1 VTRPDR
7 LVVVLGTGTEVGKTW
22 VACRLLERLRTD
34 GVAVAARKPAQSFEP
49 RGPDETGPTDADL
62 LAGASGEQPTEVC
75 PRHRWYPVALA
86 PPMAAD
92 RLGLPPLALDELM
105 AELRWPSGVAVGLIE
120 TAGGV
125 RSPLTHDADGA
136 ALAHRV
142 GADLA
147 VLVADAGLG
156 TIHAVRSSADALS
169 AVPLV
174 VVLNRFDD
182 RDALHRDN
190 REWLTRRD
198 GLDVVTDVL
207 ELAGRLP
214 R

>member
-1 VTRPDR
+1 MTRPER

-22 VACRLLERLRTD
+22 VSCRLLEQLRTA
-34 GVAVAARKPAQSFEP
+34 GVEVAARKPAQSFEP
-49 RGPDETGPTDADL
+49 PGPDGPPATDADL
-62 LAGASGEQPTEVC
+62 LAKASGEQPGDVC
-75 PRHRWYPVALA
+75 PPHRSYPLALA
-86 PPMAAD
+86 PPMAAA
-92 RLGLPPLALDELM
+92 RLGQQAILLDDLV
-105 AELRWPSGVAVGLIE
+105 AELRWRSGVRVGLVE

-125 RSPLTHDADGA
+125 RSPIADDADGA

-142 GADLA
+142 EADLA

-169 AVPLV
+169 PIPLV
-174 VVLNRFDD
+174 VVLNRYDE

-190 REWLTRRD
+190 REWLSCRD
-198 GLDVVTDVL
+198 DFDVVTDVVD
-207 ELAGRLP
+207 LAERLS